1 MIQYAVDFM
10 ATNPEQPFN
19 GSVFIDEVSGMYS
32 YSKLIFPC
40 SQLNEMLSRASLNEN
55 TIIHSV
61 TMLDADEYAG
71 KFYCLCIVIMHFCTI
86 QCNQQC

>member
-1 MIQYAVDFM
+1 M

-71 KFYCLCIVIMHFCTI
+71 EVLLSMYSHYAFLYYTVQPTVLGDC
-86 QCNQQC
+86 